1 MWRRPKN
8 RSVLG
13 KSAPQRTP
21 YRSLQRNKAV
31 MYHDTDTDCKALG
44 FFTEYCCFCRNGG
57 TDFFALS
64 SRDVLVCFGWKMLFI
79 SFYLGNYMTGLVPF
93 KVLILVSNERGF
105 VQQQRFL
112 LY

>member
-1 MWRRPKN
+1 
-8 RSVLG
+8 
-13 KSAPQRTP
+13 
-21 YRSLQRNKAV
+21 
-31 MYHDTDTDCKALG
+31 MYHDTDTNCKALG

-57 TDFFALS
+57 TAFFAFS
-64 SRDVLVCFGWKMLFI
+64 SRDVPVRFGGETLFI
-79 SFYLGNYMTGLVPF
+79 SFYLGNYMTELVPF